1 MKKEILK
8 NIANDKYTFIN
19 YFLVFAFLILNLITG
34 REYRNTISIVFAS
47 IMLSLLIFKIKKELN
62 YDKVNGT
69 KLVKN
74 TVIKMLLVS
83 GLLFAVYFTNSFV
96 I

>member
-1 MKKEILK
+1 MKNEIFK
-8 NIANDKYTFIN
+8 NISKDKFTYIN

-47 IMLSLLIFKIKKELN
+47 IMLPLLIFKIKKELL

-74 TVIKMLLVS
+74 TVLKMLLVF
-83 GLLFAVYFTNSFV
+83 GLLCAVYFTHSFV